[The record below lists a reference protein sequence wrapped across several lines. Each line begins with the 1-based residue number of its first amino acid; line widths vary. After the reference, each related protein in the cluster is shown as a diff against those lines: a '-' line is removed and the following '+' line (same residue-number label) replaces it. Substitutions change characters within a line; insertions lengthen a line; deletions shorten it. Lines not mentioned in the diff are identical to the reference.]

1 MGFNLPSQWYIY
13 IYTVTGQSAHLN
25 EGMVK
30 EMRGLPAV
38 LRTRLETVRQEIVP
52 LVRQRCR
59 GNRGGFPHPNLEHD
73 LVLVVVLRPG
83 EFPHRHLHD
92 DAAHAPNVQGSP
104 HLLFQYHLWRQVGW
118 GRGES
123 DGRREGGRGD
133 SINNPL
139 IETL

>member
-1 MGFNLPSQWYIY
+1 
-13 IYTVTGQSAHLN
+13 
-25 EGMVK
+25 MVK
-30 EMRGLPAV
+30 ETRGLPAV

-59 GNRGGFPHPNLEHD
+59 GNRGGFPSPNLEHD

-83 EFPHRHLHD
+83 EFPRRHLHD

-104 HLLFQYHLWRQVGW
+104 HLLFQYHLRRQVGW
-118 GRGES
+118 GREEREMEGGEG
-123 DGRREGGRGD
+123 DGRRRGRWKEERRGEERRWRERKGEND
-133 SINNPL
+133 FNNPL